1 MRAGTHLLSLARH
14 TLAAAAPPP
23 LAQGVHGVDDPQWTE
38 KWSDVYHG
46 MDHMQWYSVY
56 GADRPRALP
65 PAEPAHR
72 V

>member
-1 MRAGTHLLSLARH
+1 MLARTCFRSHGTHSLPP
-14 TLAAAAPPP
+14 PPP